1 MVPMCIWHCLFS
13 EPVENLLK
21 IQIATTTF
29 VASIIVQDVRPPM
42 HGALVKSTPS
52 TKPSRPTS
60 AKTLTPI
67 TNTQAHTQI
76 HVKYNEMI
84 MRSTP
89 STEPPRPT
97 SAAVLLSWLEAK
109 LSSWQRVFVVSH

>member
-1 MVPMCIWHCLFS
+1 M
-13 EPVENLLK
+13 K

-42 HGALVKSTPS
+42 HGASVKSTPN
-52 TKPSRPTS
+52 TEPSRPTS
-60 AKTLTPI
+60 EKTLTPV

-76 HVKYNEMI
+76 HIKYNEMT
-84 MRSTP
+84 MKSTP

-97 SAAVLLSWLEAK
+97 SAAVLLSWLVAK
-109 LSSWQRVFVVSH
+109 LSSWQRVFKISH

>member
-1 MVPMCIWHCLFS
+1 MAPMCILQYFFS
-13 EPVENLLK
+13 EPAENLLK
-21 IQIATTTF
+21 MQVATTTYA
-29 VASIIVQDVRPPM
+29 ASIIVQDVRPPM

-52 TKPSRPTS
+52 TEPSRPTS

-76 HVKYNEMI
+76 HIKYNEMT
-84 MRSTP
+84 MKSTP
-89 STEPPRPT
+89 STEPPRPI

-109 LSSWQRVFVVSH
+109 LSSWQRVFEVSH